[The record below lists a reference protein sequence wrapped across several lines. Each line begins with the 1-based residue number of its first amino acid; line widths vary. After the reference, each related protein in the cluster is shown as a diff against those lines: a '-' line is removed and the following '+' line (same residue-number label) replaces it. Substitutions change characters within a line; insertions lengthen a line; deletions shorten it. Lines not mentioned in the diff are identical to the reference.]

1 VVAAVKASGVRGARD
16 SDYGGYN
23 NSTTFPLL
31 LDSMPSEY
39 DLRTDNVATVT
50 GWIRQA
56 VASKMWVIILWHRV
70 DEIDPNT
77 GAPNPTSVS
86 SAVIQGV
93 VNYIV
98 QNGVHVVTDSEGLVV
113 ENLNAQQ

>member
-1 VVAAVKASGVRGARD
+1 MTIPAITKGK
-16 SDYGGYN
+16 
-23 NSTTFPLL
+23 P
-31 LDSMPSEY
+31 
-39 DLRTDNVATVT
+39 TVMRENT
-50 GWIRQA
+50 PTKTVNAIQQA

-77 GAPNPTSVS
+77 GAPNPISVS